1 MGGVPSQPGVGQ
13 NLAGLWGGGG
23 FGGLG
28 SPGAVPPIPL
38 GYNQQTGPITPA
50 PPGALAANPGAVGID
65 PSRTFNY
72 AAPGTTGGP
81 QQTIGPGGQQP
92 GLWDR
97 IMRAVGQGT
106 LPKMPGTT
114 IGAPAGANA
123 APFTPP
129 PPLPQTQMPAPPG
142 MGAYFRA
149 LQNPAAGAGNQGLM
163 AQYMAL
169 QQLMR
174 GG

>member
-1 MGGVPSQPGVGQ
+1 MGGVPSQPVGQ

-28 SPGAVPPIPL
+28 GPGAVP
-38 GYNQQTGPITPA
+38 GA
-50 PPGALAANPGAVGID
+50 PTNPGASGWAPD
-65 PSRTFNY
+65 FNY
-72 AAPGTTGGP
+72 AAPGSTGGP

-92 GLWDR
+92 DIWSRL
-97 IMRAVGQGT
+97 MNAVGQGS

-114 IGAPAGANA
+114 FGAPSGAAGSTG
-123 APFTPP
+123 APLPP
-129 PPLPQTQMPAPPG
+129 PPMLPQTQMPASPG
-142 MGAYFRA
+142 MGAYFRS
-149 LQNPAAGAGNQGLM
+149 LQQPGGAGGAGNQGLM

-174 GG
+174 GT

>member
-1 MGGVPSQPGVGQ
+1 MGGYPSQPVAQ
-13 NLAGLWGGGG
+13 NLAGLWGGQG

-28 SPGAVPPIPL
+28 SPGAVP
-38 GYNQQTGPITPA
+38 GA
-50 PPGALAANPGAVGID
+50 PANPGASGWAPD
-65 PSRTFNY
+65 FNY

-92 GLWDR
+92 GIWDR
-97 IMRAVGQGT
+97 LMKAVGQGT

-114 IGAPAGANA
+114 FGAPAGAAGSTA
-123 APFTPP
+123 APLPP
-129 PPLPQTQMPAPPG
+129 PPMLPQTQMPRPPG
-142 MGAYFRA
+142 IPGMPGIPA
-149 LQNPAAGAGNQGLM
+149 LQQPAALGAGNQGLM

-174 GG
+174 GS